1 MNWFYLCEG
10 ILFGISGILL
20 FFQITLVKRFYHWIQ
35 EHDLF
40 IIPGLTEIV
49 LGLMTLYFRY
59 QTTLRTFVVIIGLML
74 FVDGIFYFIAA
85 GRVDAAYQ
93 WLFSLEDKKFKSYSV
108 FIFLLAIGLIFAAV
122 LSV

>member
-20 FFQITLVKRFYHWIQ
+20 LFQTVLVKRFCHWIQ
-35 EHDLF
+35 EHNLF

-49 LGLMTLYFRY
+49 LGLMTLYFRH
-59 QTTLRTFVVIIGLML
+59 QTNLRTFVMIVGLML
-74 FVDGIFYFIAA
+74 FIDGIFYLMSSS
-85 GRVDAAYQ
+85 RVNAAYQ

-122 LSV
+122 SSV

>member
-1 MNWFYLCEG
+1 MNWFYLSEG

-20 FFQITLVKRFYHWIQ
+20 LFQTVLVKRFYHWIQ

-40 IIPGLTEIV
+40 IIPGLAEIV

-59 QTTLRTFVVIIGLML
+59 QTTLRTFVLIVGLML
-74 FVDGIFYFIAA
+74 FIDGIFYFMAA
-85 GRVDAAYQ
+85 SQVSAAYQ
-93 WLFSLEDKKFKSYSV
+93 WLFTLEDKKFKGYSV

-122 LSV
+122 LST